1 MRTYLDASLRQQLK
15 KDYSLVSR
23 PGPGVMRLRVALTE
37 AKGSKVVLDTLS
49 TVMPYTL
56 ALSVI
61 KRASVG
67 SHTSVGSARV
77 EMEMLDAQTE
87 TRLIAAVD
95 ERAGKKVT
103 GKFDKWEKWQDAQ
116 DAYDYWSGQLRTRLA
131 ELRAGK

>member
-1 MRTYLDASLRQQLK
+1 MAMALQAFAVAVGPADVFDRCAIHVELLMPEPHASSFRSRSRFR
-15 KDYSLVSR
+15 YRFSL
-23 PGPGVMRLRVALTE
+23 A
-37 AKGSKVVLDTLS
+37 
-49 TVMPYTL
+49 TL

-77 EMEMLDAQTE
+77 EMEMLDSRTE